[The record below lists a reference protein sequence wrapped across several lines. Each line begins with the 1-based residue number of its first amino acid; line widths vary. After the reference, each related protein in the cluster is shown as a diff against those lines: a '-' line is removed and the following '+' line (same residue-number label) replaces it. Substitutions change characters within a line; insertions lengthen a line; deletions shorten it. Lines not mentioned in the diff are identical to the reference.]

1 MTPEAFKHHLAT
13 LGWSQRELAQRLG
26 RPNNTIHRWA
36 SGAQAIPPEVA
47 LWLTTLA
54 RLVAANPPPQRQE
67 PSHVA
72 SQRHPR

>member
-1 MTPEAFKHHLAT
+1 MTPKAFKQHLT
-13 LGWSQRELAQRLG
+13 ILGWSQRELASRLG

-36 SGAQAIPPEVA
+36 SGAQPIPPDVA
-47 LWLTTLA
+47 LWLAALA
-54 RLVAANPPPQRQE
+54 CLIAANPPPQRQE